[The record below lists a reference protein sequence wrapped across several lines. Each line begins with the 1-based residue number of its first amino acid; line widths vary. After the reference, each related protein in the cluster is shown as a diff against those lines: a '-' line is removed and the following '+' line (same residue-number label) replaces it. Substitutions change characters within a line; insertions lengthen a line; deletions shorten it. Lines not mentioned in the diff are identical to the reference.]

1 MRCAQIHDCSKT
13 SARPT
18 EGVDATTLPPQTPL
32 VCIYFWRV
40 LLVNYAEIGHIGQDT
55 FMHPDALEP
64 KLEKVQK
71 IWKGTRARGR
81 KTFLGVFFGVFC
93 LRKVA
98 PNPLK
103 QVSDTTKICRQS
115 GGQVVLHWFW
125 TTFAQVLDNFLALF
139 WTGFGPGF

>member
-1 MRCAQIHDCSKT
+1 MCPTPQLLKNSG
-13 SARPT
+13 PT

-40 LLVNYAEIGHIGQDT
+40 LLINYICQDT
-55 FMHPDALEP
+55 FMHPDACEP

-81 KTFLGVFFGVFC
+81 KTIWGVFR

-115 GGQVVLHWFW
+115 GGQVGLHWFW
-125 TTFAQVLDNFLALF
+125 TAFAQVLDNFLALF